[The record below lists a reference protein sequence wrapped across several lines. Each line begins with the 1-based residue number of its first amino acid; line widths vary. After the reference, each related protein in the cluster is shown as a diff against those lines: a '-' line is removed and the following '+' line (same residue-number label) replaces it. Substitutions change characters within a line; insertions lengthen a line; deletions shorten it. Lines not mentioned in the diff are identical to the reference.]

1 MIELTPG
8 AYRYEGFRLPVSPFC
23 PSQRLVPRQSALPRS
38 CRLGIATNPIHCQTS
53 DCRVPTRARLAM
65 LIWLRCGS
73 LGGPHSSPYPDE
85 KTLCEENGLQ
95 HVYRVPDHLHIGL
108 IESRNRLPHR

>member
-23 PSQRLVPRQSALPRS
+23 PSQRLVPRQSAIPRS
-38 CRLGIATNPIHCQTS
+38 CRLGIATNPNPCQTS

-65 LIWLRCGS
+65 LIWLCCGS
-73 LGGPHSSPYPDE
+73 LGGPHRRPSPCE
-85 KTLCEENGLQ
+85 KTLCGGNGLQ
-95 HVYRVPDHLHIGL
+95 HVLRVSDKPHIVA
-108 IESRNRLPHR
+108 